1 MSTPQTMDRQTF
13 LANLR
18 QSGLVNG
25 KQLNKVAPHL
35 PPSNQGSAIA
45 QVMVD
50 KGLLT
55 KFQAELLLNGRSTG
69 FHLGQYRILDYLGRG
84 GMGRVFKAEHQTMN
98 RVVAIK
104 VLAPQMVKTPKVQ
117 QLFQREV
124 RAAAQLVHPNIVT
137 AFDANQAGD
146 RCYLVMEYVDG
157 PNMEDLV
164 RQHGPLSIGMAAEF
178 IRQVATGL
186 QYAHEM
192 GMVHRDI
199 KPANLLV
206 QRAAGNS
213 PGANCQVKI
222 LDFGLARLQ
231 GCGATKGP
239 GGESIVSEKNQ
250 VMGTPDYLSPEQAR
264 NLHNVDIRS
273 DLYALGCTFYFL
285 LTGKVPFPGGN
296 TLEKLV
302 RHSTDEAIPLEHIRK
317 DVPRPLLALIRKLMA
332 KDPKD
337 RYQAPMEVALAVAPY
352 AVQGPL
358 PKLAGI
364 GVSQA
369 TTNTPT
375 GSGGWTPT
383 GQPSNK
389 DEECALGVLP
399 ARGSGLSTTGLP
411 SVTFQ
416 LAFLKKERREQMKRW
431 AIIGGAAL
439 AGLLL
444 LIFILWLIFK
454 R

>member
-1 MSTPQTMDRQTF
+1 MSTPQTIDRQAF

-18 QSGLVNG
+18 QSGLVTG

-45 QVMVD
+45 QVLVE

-157 PNMEDLV
+157 PNLEDLV
-164 RQHGPLSIGMAAEF
+164 RQHGPLSVGMASEF

-199 KPANLLV
+199 KPANILV

-213 PGANCQVKI
+213 PSASCQVKI

-239 GGESIVSEKNQ
+239 GGESIVTEKNQ

-273 DLYALGCTFYFL
+273 DLYAVGCTFYFL

-302 RHSTDEAIPLEHIRK
+302 RHSTDEAIPLEQLRR

-332 KDPKD
+332 KEPKD

-358 PKLAGI
+358 PKLAPG
-364 GVSQA
+364 GTSS
-369 TTNTPT
+369 TTSTPS
-375 GSGGWTPT
+375 GSTGWTAT
-383 GQPSNK
+383 GQPTGNK

-399 ARGSGLSTTGLP
+399 TRGTGTSSTGLP

-416 LAFLKKERREQMKRW
+416 LAFLKQERWQKLKRW
-431 AIIGGAAL
+431 SILAGAGL
-439 AGLLL
+439 GGLLL
-444 LIFILWLIFK
+444 VLILWLIF
-454 R
+454 RR